1 MNRFLPCHHIS
12 QHDSGVH
19 NSWLWPKDNL
29 FGTELRCL
37 ALVQDKFYYDFCVCL
52 DLMNIVI
59 IYMMSILHLDGLEQ
73 FNYGNLCLLEP
84 LKIYKKNNSTI
95 VIRI

>member
-1 MNRFLPCHHIS
+1 MAMAKGWS
-12 QHDSGVH
+12 
-19 NSWLWPKDNL
+19 L

-37 ALVQDKFYYDFCVCL
+37 YFVQDKFYYNFYVCL

-59 IYMMSILHLDGLEQ
+59 IYMMSNLHLDGLEQ

-84 LKIYKKNNSTI
+84 LKIYKNNSTI

>member
-1 MNRFLPCHHIS
+1 M
-12 QHDSGVH
+12 
-19 NSWLWPKDNL
+19 
-29 FGTELRCL
+29 
-37 ALVQDKFYYDFCVCL
+37 QDKFYYDFCVCL

-59 IYMMSILHLDGLEQ
+59 IYIMSNLDLYGLEQ
-73 FNYGNLCLLEP
+73 FNYRNLCLHEP

>member
-1 MNRFLPCHHIS
+1 MAMAKGKS
-12 QHDSGVH
+12 
-19 NSWLWPKDNL
+19 L
-29 FGTELRCL
+29 FGNELRCL
-37 ALVQDKFYYDFCVCL
+37 ACVQHKFYYNFCGCL

-59 IYMMSILHLDGLEQ
+59 IYMMSNLHIDGLEK
-73 FNYGNLCLLEP
+73 FNYAKLRLLET

>member
-1 MNRFLPCHHIS
+1 MAMAKGKS
-12 QHDSGVH
+12 
-19 NSWLWPKDNL
+19 L
-29 FGTELRCL
+29 FGNELRCL
-37 ALVQDKFYYDFCVCL
+37 GFVQDKFYYNFCVCL

-59 IYMMSILHLDGLEQ
+59 IYMMSTLHLDGLEQ
-73 FNYGNLCLLEP
+73 LNYGDLCLLEP